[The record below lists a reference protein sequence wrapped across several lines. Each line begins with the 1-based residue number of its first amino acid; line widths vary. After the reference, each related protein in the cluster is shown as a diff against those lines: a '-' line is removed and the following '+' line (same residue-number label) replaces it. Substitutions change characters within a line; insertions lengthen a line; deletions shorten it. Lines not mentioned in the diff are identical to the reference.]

1 MVPVSPLAMPSSMIV
16 AFTVG
21 RYSEARVL
29 TNCSVI
35 TAATSCRYGRTN
47 WRSKARSIG

>member
-1 MVPVSPLAMPSSMIV
+1 MVAVSPLAMPSSMIV

-35 TAATSCRYGRTN
+35 TAATSQRYGRTN
-47 WRSKARSIG
+47 WRSRARSMW